1 MKFPFQPSLLEA
13 LPEEIA
19 ELFRGLEDTLLADIC
34 SRLKTGTVG
43 ETTVLDIKALRSH
56 GIDLKEIEKA
66 ISETSGISE
75 KKLKKLLEE
84 VVEKNQQYYN
94 EVITLADVTK
104 PETLVN
110 ASDIDAIKRQTL
122 QEMRNITRTMA
133 FVVDAGRTILKPQKA
148 LTWALDEALLQV
160 QSGAVSYNTAIANAV
175 KQLADSGLRMVDYE
189 SGRSDQV
196 DVAARRAVMTGVNQI
211 NQKYAEQSTEYLE
224 TDLVETSAHIGA
236 RNIGNVPENHEMW
249 QGKWYRWSEK
259 PQTSTG
265 EYPDFIETTG
275 YGTGAGLGGW
285 NCRHTFYPVVE
296 GVSEATYSQ
305 ADLDAMKG
313 ENRKFKFEGQEYD
326 GYTATQEQR
335 SIERTIRKLKREETA
350 YNAAGLHNK
359 ELAVSIRIKRLSAK
373 YKAFSRAAGL
383 PEQRERMKVLYD

>member
-34 SRLKTGTVG
+34 SRLKTGTAG

-75 KKLKKLLEE
+75 KKLKKLLEK

-148 LTWALDEALLQV
+148 LTWALDAALLQV
-160 QSGAVSYNTAIANAV
+160 QSGAVSYNTAIANVV

>member
-34 SRLKTGTVG
+34 SRLKTGTAG

-84 VVEKNQQYYN
+84 VVDKNQQYYN
-94 EVITLADVTK
+94 DVITLADVTK

-110 ASDIDAIKRQTL
+110 AADIDAIKRQTL

-148 LTWALDEALLQV
+148 LTWALDAALLQV

-313 ENRKFKFEGQEYD
+313 ENRKFKFDGQEYD

-350 YNAAGLHNK
+350 YNAAGLHDK

>member
-133 FVVDAGRTILKPQKA
+133 FVVDSGRTILKPQKA
-148 LTWALDEALLQV
+148 LTWALDAALLQV
-160 QSGAVSYNTAIANAV
+160 QSGAVSYNTAISNAV

-350 YNAAGLHNK
+350 YNAAGLHDK

>member
-148 LTWALDEALLQV
+148 LTWALDMALLQV
-160 QSGAVSYNTAIANAV
+160 QSGAVSYNTAIANAA

-305 ADLDAMKG
+305 ADLDEMKG
-313 ENRKFKFEGQEYD
+313 ENRKFKFDGQEYD

>member
-104 PETLVN
+104 PEALVN

-148 LTWALDEALLQV
+148 LTWALDMALLQV

-350 YNAAGLHNK
+350 YNAAGLRDK

>member
-94 EVITLADVTK
+94 DVITLADVTK
-104 PETLVN
+104 PETLVK
-110 ASDIDAIKRQTL
+110 ASEIDAIKRQTL

-148 LTWALDEALLQV
+148 LTWALDAALLQV
-160 QSGAVSYNTAIANAV
+160 QSGAVSYNTAIASVV

-259 PQTSTG
+259 PQTSAG

-359 ELAVSIRIKRLSAK
+359 ELVVSIRIKRLSAK

>member
-66 ISETSGISE
+66 ISETSDISE

-148 LTWALDEALLQV
+148 LTWALDAALLQV

-313 ENRKFKFEGQEYD
+313 ENRKFKFEGQVYD

-350 YNAAGLHNK
+350 YNAAGLRDK

-383 PEQRERMKVLYD
+383 PEQRDRMKVLYD

>member
-84 VVEKNQQYYN
+84 VVEKNQQYYT

-104 PETLVN
+104 PETLVK
-110 ASDIDAIKRQTL
+110 AADIDAIKRQTL

-148 LTWALDEALLQV
+148 LTWALDTALLQV

-350 YNAAGLHNK
+350 YNAAGLRDK

>member
-56 GIDLKEIEKA
+56 GIDIKEIEKA

-104 PETLVN
+104 PEALVN
-110 ASDIDAIKRQTL
+110 AADIDAIKRQTL

-148 LTWALDEALLQV
+148 LTWALDAALLQV
-160 QSGAVSYNTAIANAV
+160 QCGAVSYNTAIANAV

-259 PQTSTG
+259 PKTSTG

-373 YKAFSRAAGL
+373 YKAFSRVAGL

>member
-94 EVITLADVTK
+94 DVITLADVTK

-110 ASDIDAIKRQTL
+110 AADIDAIKRQTL

-148 LTWALDEALLQV
+148 LTWALDMALLQV

-305 ADLDAMKG
+305 ADRDAMKG

>member
-75 KKLKKLLEE
+75 KKLQKLLEE

-110 ASDIDAIKRQTL
+110 AADIDAIKRQTL

-133 FVVDAGRTILKPQKA
+133 FVVDAGRTILKPHKA
-148 LTWALDEALLQV
+148 LTWALDAALLQV
-160 QSGAVSYNTAIANAV
+160 QSGAVSYNTAIANAT

-350 YNAAGLHNK
+350 YNAAGLHGK

>member
-148 LTWALDEALLQV
+148 LTWALDAALLQV

-175 KQLADSGLRMVDYE
+175 KQLADSGLRIVDYE

-236 RNIGNVPENHEMW
+236 RNIGNVPENHEKW

-259 PQTSTG
+259 PKSSTG

-313 ENRKFKFEGQEYD
+313 ENRKFKFDGQEYD

-335 SIERTIRKLKREETA
+335 SIERTIRKLKREGTA
-350 YNAAGLHNK
+350 YNAAGLRDK

>member
-34 SRLKTGTVG
+34 SRLKTGTLG

-84 VVEKNQQYYN
+84 VVEKNQKYYN

-104 PETLVN
+104 PETLVK

-148 LTWALDEALLQV
+148 LTWALDAALLQV

-175 KQLADSGLRMVDYE
+175 KQLADSGLRMVDYG

-236 RNIGNVPENHEMW
+236 RNIGNVPENHEKW

-313 ENRKFKFEGQEYD
+313 ENRKFEFDGQEYD

-350 YNAAGLHNK
+350 YNAAGLCDK
-359 ELAVSIRIKRLSAK
+359 ELAVSIRIKRLRAK

>member
-34 SRLKTGTVG
+34 SRLKTGTAG

-75 KKLKKLLEE
+75 KKLQKLLDE
-84 VVEKNQQYYN
+84 VVEKNQQYHN

-148 LTWALDEALLQV
+148 LTWALDAALLQV